1 MENRKIKVLVVDD
14 SILFRQ
20 TLIAHISAQPDFE
33 VVGYAINAFDAKR
46 KIPQLNPDVMT
57 LDVEMPGMNG
67 IEFVKQQMA
76 ERPLP
81 VILVSSLNL
90 SVFDALSA
98 GAVNFVRKPDLSSS
112 NSKEQFFAT
121 LTAELRTASNAK
133 VRVKKQM
140 QAPAMSAA
148 LPALSRRVLD
158 STIIAIGASTGGTEA
173 TLAVLEKL
181 PANMPGIVITQHMP
195 EGFTAMYA
203 ERLNRICNIAVKE
216 AKNGDI
222 IRPGQALIA
231 PGNMQMEVVR
241 MQTGYAVKC
250 HPGQKVSGHC
260 PSVDVLFGSMAKNVT
275 IHQVGIIMTGMGRD
289 GADGL
294 LKMKEK
300 GAYTI
305 GQDKESCVVYGM
317 PMVAYNIG
325 AVTLQAS
332 CDNISTVLMN
342 HLKKL

>member
-181 PANMPGIVITQHMP
+181 PANVPGIVITQHMP

-325 AVTLQAS
+325 AVTIQAS

>member
-260 PSVDVLFGSMAKNVT
+260 QSVDVLFGSMAKNVT

-325 AVTLQAS
+325 AVTIQAS